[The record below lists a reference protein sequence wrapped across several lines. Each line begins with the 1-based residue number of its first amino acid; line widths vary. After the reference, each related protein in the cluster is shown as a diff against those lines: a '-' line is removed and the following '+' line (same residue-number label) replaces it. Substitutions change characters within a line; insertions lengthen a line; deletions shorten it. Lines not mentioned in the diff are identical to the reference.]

1 MEARFNPVQKSGHI
15 PTFQVGHAGAV
26 LVCFNPVQKSGHIPT
41 SEFPRLGDLPQ
52 VLTPFKSPVIS
63 QPKTLKIFLNLAVS
77 FNPVQKS
84 GHIPTRKLW
93 IEPIDYGQF

>member
-41 SEFPRLGDLPQ
+41 
-52 VLTPFKSPVIS
+52 
-63 QPKTLKIFLNLAVS
+63 
-77 FNPVQKS
+77 
-84 GHIPTRKLW
+84 RKLW